1 MRPTRLVVMAPITG
15 IVLWA
20 GMGVA
25 LAVWSYTANTQ
36 AYGKA
41 VTMPAG
47 ATPAVSASGASVT
60 VSWSQGTFPSGSPV
74 DGYVVKRYDATTNL
88 LQPIG
93 PGCSGTIPGLACTE
107 NNVPAGSWKYS
118 VTPTQSSWT
127 GSESSKSATVTI
139 LPAPTVSS
147 VSPSSRGQ
155 GASDQSLTITGTGFV
170 NGATASFSGTG
181 ITVSSTT
188 FVSSTSLTA
197 NVTVASNAAT
207 TFRNVTVTNPDTQT
221 GSCSGCFTVNP
232 GPTVTS
238 ASPSSRGQGASS
250 QSITIT
256 GTGFVS
262 GATASFSGTGITVSS
277 TSFVSSTS
285 LTAMI
290 TVAGN
295 ATTGAGSVTVTNPDA
310 GAGSC
315 SSCFTVNAGPT
326 VASTSPSSR
335 GQGASSQSITITGT
349 NFVNGATAA
358 FSGTGITVNSTTY
371 VSATS
376 LTANVTLASNATT
389 GTRNVTVTN
398 PDAGN
403 GSCAS

>member
-1 MRPTRLVVMAPITG
+1 MRRTRLVLMAPITG

-60 VSWSQGTFPSGSPV
+60 VSWSQGTFPSGAPV
-74 DGYVVKRYDATTNL
+74 NGYVVKRYDATTNL

-170 NGATASFSGTG
+170 
-181 ITVSSTT
+181 
-188 FVSSTSLTA
+188 
-197 NVTVASNAAT
+197 
-207 TFRNVTVTNPDTQT
+207 
-221 GSCSGCFTVNP
+221 
-232 GPTVTS
+232 
-238 ASPSSRGQGASS
+238 
-250 QSITIT
+250 
-256 GTGFVS
+256 S
-262 GATASFSGTGITVSS
+262 GATASFSGTGITESS

-285 LTAMI
+285 LTATISI
-290 TVAGN
+290 TAS
-295 ATTGAGSVTVTNPDA
+295 ATTGTRSVTVTDPDA
-310 GAGSC
+310 GEGSC
-315 SSCFTVNAGPT
+315 SSCFTVNAAPT
-326 VASTSPSSR
+326 ISSISPSSL
-335 GQGASSQSITITGT
+335 GQGSTGQSIT
-349 NFVNGATAA
+349 VNG
-358 FSGTGITVNSTTY
+358 SGFVGGPPLSASFNGNGITVNSTTF
-371 VSATS
+371 VSGTQ
-376 LTANVTLASNATT
+376 LTVNLTISSNASVGT
-389 GTRNVTVTN
+389 GNLTVTN
-398 PDAGN
+398 GDAGS
-403 GSCAS
+403 GSCANCFNVKPGPNVSSTSPSSRAQGGSSQSITVNG